1 MNVGRAYRSYSPD
14 TAAGPEADWRLAT
27 SVTRLP
33 AVRRPCPPM
42 RLLCVD
48 DEEDIRTI
56 LHLALGLDP
65 ELEVDLVD
73 SGAAALARAATGGYD
88 AIVLDAMM
96 PGLDGYETCRRLK
109 AAPET
114 AAIPVV
120 FLTAKTQ
127 RGEVDRALALGAVAC
142 LMKPFDPMTL
152 ARELRTA
159 LGR

>member
-1 MNVGRAYRSYSPD
+1 MA
-14 TAAGPEADWRLAT
+14 
-27 SVTRLP
+27 SVTPALRPLP
-33 AVRRPCPPM
+33 PALALM
-42 RLLCVD
+42 RLLCAD

-56 LHLALGLDP
+56 LQLALGLDP
-65 ELEVDLVD
+65 ELQVELVD
-73 SGAAALARAATGGYD
+73 SGTAALARAAVGGYD

-109 AAPET
+109 ASPET
-114 AAIPVV
+114 ASIPVV

-127 RGEVDRALALGAVAC
+127 RGEVERALALGAVAC

-152 ARELRTA
+152 ARDLRQA

>member
-1 MNVGRAYRSYSPD
+1 V
-14 TAAGPEADWRLAT
+14 
-27 SVTRLP
+27 
-33 AVRRPCPPM
+33 
-42 RLLCVD
+42 
-48 DEEDIRTI
+48 
-56 LHLALGLDP
+56 
-65 ELEVDLVD
+65 VD
-73 SGAAALARAATGGYD
+73 SGSAALARASAGGFD

-114 AAIPVV
+114 AGIPVV

-127 RGEVDRALALGAVAC
+127 RGEVERALAMGAVAC

-152 ARELRTA
+152 ARELRTV

>member
-1 MNVGRAYRSYSPD
+1 
-14 TAAGPEADWRLAT
+14 
-27 SVTRLP
+27 
-33 AVRRPCPPM
+33 M
-42 RLLCVD
+42 RLLCAD

-56 LHLALGLDP
+56 LQLALGLDP
-65 ELEVDLVD
+65 ELEVELVD
-73 SGAAALARAATGGYD
+73 SGMAALARAATGGFD

-109 AAPET
+109 AAPAT
-114 AAIPVV
+114 ASIPVV

-127 RGEVDRALALGAVAC
+127 RGEIDRALALGAVAC